1 MAWSSIL
8 VVANVTADSDELLA
22 ALARRSE
29 ATRVRVHL
37 VVPIGGAGPDREQGE
52 RQLERGLDRM
62 AAAGVEVQGQV
73 VRGDPVQA
81 VHDVW
86 DAAAF
91 DEIVVSTL
99 PTGIS
104 KWLRID
110 VPHRLAKLT
119 GAQVEHVETAPAR
132 PSHPVTHRERH
143 RDESGLLAPL
153 AALPWASRRRHD
165 AERRAQP
172 PPRT

>member
-1 MAWSSIL
+1 MTWCSLL
-8 VVANVTADSDELLA
+8 VVANVTADSDELTA
-22 ALARRSE
+22 ALRRRAE
-29 ATRVRVHL
+29 DARVRVQL

-62 AAAGVEVQGQV
+62 ADAGVEAQGQV

-110 VPHRLAKLT
+110 VPHRLEKLT
-119 GAQVEHVETAPAR
+119 GARVEHVETAPAR
-132 PSHPVTHRERH
+132 PSPPVTHRER
-143 RDESGLLAPL
+143 RRERSGLLAPL
-153 AALPWASRRRHD
+153 AALPWSSRHREH
-165 AERRAQP
+165 
-172 PPRT
+172 